1 MSFPFAPTTFRLLS
15 LLTRTQHVKTP
26 QHFRN
31 CLEILKETLPS
42 QFLQN
47 SLLHKKHRMLLLLMV
62 CHKGST
68 SAVLLAVMNLCMIL
82 TLMID
87 TNRNQSIA
95 HRTNKGTQTLT
106 RTSHHFAHPP
116 GRLRTVVPHLYYT
129 FWKLIPSPIQNTS
142 VMQMTSA
149 RTHPM
154 TNAKCH
160 RYKKIY
166 CLLCYSGIF
175 TA

>member
-15 LLTRTQHVKTP
+15 LLTRTQHIKTP
-26 QHFRN
+26 LHLRN
-31 CLEILKETLPS
+31 CLEILKGALPS
-42 QFLQN
+42 QSLQN

-68 SAVLLAVMNLCMIL
+68 SAVLLLAVMNLCMIL

-87 TNRNQSIA
+87 TNRYQSIA

-106 RTSHHFAHPP
+106 RTSHHFAHLP
-116 GRLRTVVPHLYYT
+116 GRLRTVVPYLYCT

-142 VMQMTSA
+142 VMQTTSV

-166 CLLCYSGIF
+166 
-175 TA
+175 